1 MLLRI
6 SLALSVVA
14 CTAPIDPIDI
24 PGGVPTGGVVVA
36 VDCTSNGGLAE
47 TAVDELWLRF
57 EDVLVFHEDKGWLTI
72 GGERQDINLNT
83 LIEGDPVVSGAAD
96 VYEGPYNTVRL
107 IVADSWVVVNGAE
120 QNLSI
125 ERILDL
131 PGDGFDFGADFS
143 VDVATITTVT
153 LVWNLDT
160 ELTETAGE
168 WSLGT
173 TVAVDVAV
181 TAI

>member
-1 MLLRI
+1 MFLRI
-6 SLALSVVA
+6 SLVLALVA
-14 CTAPIDPIDI
+14 CNAPVDPNDI
-24 PGGVPTGGVVVA
+24 PDGVPTGGVQVA
-36 VDCTSNGGLAE
+36 IDCTSNGGLAE

-57 EDVLVFHEDKGWLTI
+57 EDVLVFHEDKGWITI
-72 GGERQDINLNT
+72 GGDRQDIDLNT
-83 LIEGDPVVSGAAD
+83 LIEGDPVVSGSAD
-96 VYEGPYNTVRL
+96 VYEGPYNTIRL

-120 QNLSI
+120 QNLTI

-143 VDVATITTVT
+143 VDTATTTTVT
-153 LVWNLDT
+153 LIWNLDT
-160 ELTETAGE
+160 ELTETSGE

-181 TAI
+181 AAI